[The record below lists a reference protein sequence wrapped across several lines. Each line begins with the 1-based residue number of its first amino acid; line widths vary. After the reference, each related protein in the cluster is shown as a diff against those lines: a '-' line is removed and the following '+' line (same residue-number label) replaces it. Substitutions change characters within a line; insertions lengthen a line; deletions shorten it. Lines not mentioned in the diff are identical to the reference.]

1 MPADR
6 RSLESVL
13 MRNWMRRGA
22 LARLLWPLSVVFGLL
37 SRTRRGLYRSGLLKA
52 VRLPVPVI
60 VIGNLFIGGTGKTP
74 LAIWLVQ
81 RLREA
86 GYSPGVVSRGYGA
99 AREDVHAVQAQS
111 AASEVGDEPL
121 LIARA
126 ARCPVMVGRERG
138 AAAQALLAAHP
149 EVDVI
154 VLDDGL
160 QHYALQR
167 DIEIAVFDERGLG
180 NGWLLPAGPLRE
192 PVARGADFFVLNG
205 ERLPPGLPPHT
216 SRMRLRG
223 EVAER
228 LADPAQRAALS
239 SFRGQKNIVAAAGIG
254 NPARFFGMLRAAGLA
269 FREMPLPDHFDFAG
283 DPFAGLSAHVILI
296 TEKDAVKCRQ
306 IAALKDDARIWAV
319 PVTAQL
325 DGALAH
331 NILEK
336 LRGFPI
342 A

>member
-6 RSLESVL
+6 RRIESAL
-13 MRNWMRRGA
+13 MRSWMRRGA

-37 SRTRRGLYRSGLLKA
+37 SGARRGLYRSGLLKA

-74 LAIWLVQ
+74 LAIWLVR

-86 GYSPGVVSRGYGA
+86 GYFPGVVSRGYGA
-99 AREDVHAVQAQS
+99 AREGVHAVESES
-111 AASEVGDEPL
+111 AAWQVGDEPV
-121 LIARA
+121 LIADA
-126 ARCPVMVGRERG
+126 TQCPVTVGRDRS
-138 AAAQALLAAHP
+138 AAAQTLLATHP

-167 DIEIAVFDERGLG
+167 DIEIAVFDERGAG

-205 ERLPPGLPPHT
+205 ERFPFGLPPHMI
-216 SRMRLRG
+216 RMQLRG

-228 LADPAQRAALS
+228 LADRTQKVPLS
-239 SFRGQKNIVAAAGIG
+239 SFREQKDVVAAAGIG
-254 NPARFFGMLRAAGLA
+254 NPARFFGMLRDSGLA
-269 FREMPLPDHFDFAG
+269 FREMPLPDHFDFACN
-283 DPFAGLSAHVILI
+283 PFDNVDANVILI

-306 IAALKDDARIWAV
+306 LAAFKNDSRLWVV
-319 PVTAQL
+319 PVSAQL
-325 DGALAH
+325 DGALAD

-336 LRGFPI
+336 LRGSPT